1 MSEEIITHI
10 ERGTG
15 DGTSSG
21 ISISTIAGLD
31 KTQAIENTSL
41 FEVSIPQPG
50 GKYVSRAIEWGNL
63 LEKIQATTNTSNS
76 EYAQARAEDL
86 STTETVYKYMDSKPS
101 WNWGSFTEAH
111 ADQTPYVWNDI
122 WTLCNGELIVNER
135 VNDIETRL
143 DGFNN
148 SKPAFGP
155 LMNFDTTISIVTET
169 GEMTSSHRTE
179 TMTHAY
185 QNPASGVNSDGF
197 VLSFNKGN
205 RVTNTLTCAKDGMLV
220 LYGWVDSSGV
230 PNVKYLPTAWC
241 ALEGN
246 ISGSWEIL
254 NLQPVIPAKQFSYV
268 GFSIP
273 VVEGLVVRCEL
284 GFVPGEASGRYDRT
298 VAPTSLANVRPNAF
312 LGGVFSIKPTET

>member
-1 MSEEIITHI
+1 MSEEIINHI

-15 DGTSSG
+15 DGSSSG

-31 KTQAIENTSL
+31 LTQALENNSL

-50 GKYVSRAIEWGNL
+50 DKYVSRAVKWGDIL
-63 LEKIQATTNTSNS
+63 TKIQATTNTSNS
-76 EYAQARAEDL
+76 EYEAARVGDL
-86 STTETVYKYMDSKPS
+86 GANGTVYSYMDANSWDWKGFPHSHPS
-101 WNWGSFTEAH
+101 
-111 ADQTPYVWNDI
+111 QTPYVWNDI
-122 WTLCNGELIVNER
+122 WSLCNGELIMNSRVNE
-135 VNDIETRL
+135 IEDRL

-155 LMNFDTTISIVTET
+155 KMNFDTTISIITET
-169 GEMTSSHRTE
+169 GETTSSHRTE

-205 RVTNTLTCAKDGMLV
+205 RVTNTLTCEKDGMLV

-230 PNVKYLPTAWC
+230 PNVRYLPTAWC

-284 GFVPGEASGRYDRT
+284 GFIPGEASGRYDRT

-312 LGGVFSIKPTET
+312 LGGVFSIKPSET